1 MRASGMTRLI
11 FHFVRR
17 HPLLSARIQ
26 PHFPLMPPHQPD
38 PLAAY
43 RAKRALERTPEPAGA
58 LAKGIGVAGGLFVVH
73 KHAARRL
80 HFDLRLEMDG
90 VLRSWAV
97 PKGPSYNTAD
107 KRLAVLVEDHP
118 LEYGDFEGLIP
129 EGNYGAGAVIVWDR
143 GRWVPLEDPVEGL
156 AKGKLLFELHG
167 LKLHGRWTLVK
178 LKKSEKEWLFIKERD
193 AYASSAGATPPEASV
208 LSGLTVEDL
217 KAGRTPVEGIRAE
230 LAGLGTPRQE
240 VRPDTVQLMLAE
252 SRDRAFSEAGWL
264 FELKLDG
271 YRVLA
276 ARDGTPRLLSRNGN
290 DLSACFPEVVR
301 AVRALPLERLL
312 LDGEVVA
319 LDDDGRPS
327 FQLLQQR
334 AQLRRPLDIRHATVQ
349 SPVTFFAF
357 DLLAFEDFDLRPLP
371 LSTRKALLR
380 KLLPSAGLIRYLD
393 HFEQDGEVLYE
404 QIQRLGLEGIVA
416 KRADSPYRAGRSA
429 VWLKIRTRRTDDFV
443 VVGFSAPKGSR
454 SGFGAL
460 YLGRYVD
467 GALTYTG
474 RAGSGFNE
482 GQLTQ
487 VRARLEQLRRPDAP
501 CGGPIPKEKG
511 TSWVD
516 PTLVCEVE
524 YTEWTEEGLL
534 RQPVFLRF
542 REDKRPEECVGE
554 LAGRRVGEA
563 GKDSEA
569 DLDIDVTLTPT
580 LSEAKGKGRGP
591 KPRFTSQPI
600 AYTNLQKVFWPDD
613 GYTKGDLIEYHRSIA
628 PWILPYLADRP
639 VVLTRY
645 PDGIAG
651 KSFFQKDAPGF
662 VPEWIRTERMWS
674 EQAEREIDYFVCD
687 DEASLLYLINMG
699 TIPLHI
705 WASRTS
711 NLDHPD
717 WCVLD
722 IDPKEAP
729 FSDVVRVA
737 QVAHQ
742 LCEEIGLPN
751 RVKTSG
757 SSGLHVLI
765 PLGGQCRYDE
775 ARSLGELLARVI
787 SAELP
792 EISTL
797 TRQVSRR
804 GGKVYI
810 DYLQIGAG
818 RLIVAPFSVRPL
830 PGAPVST
837 PVRWSEVNGKLDIR
851 SFTIR
856 NLPARMQKLKRDPLR
871 DVLELKPD
879 LGEALERL
887 SARL

>member
-1 MRASGMTRLI
+1 
-11 FHFVRR
+11 
-17 HPLLSARIQ
+17 
-26 PHFPLMPPHQPD
+26 MPPRKPD
-38 PLAAY
+38 PLEPY
-43 RAKRALERTPEPAGA
+43 RAKRFERTPEPAGS
-58 LAKGIGVAGGLFVVH
+58 LAGPSEAASGGLFVVH

-97 PKGPSYNTAD
+97 PKGPSYDTAD

-156 AKGKLLFELHG
+156 AKGKLLFDLHG

-178 LKKSEKEWLFIKERD
+178 LKKSEKDWLFIKERD
-193 AYASSAGATPPEASV
+193 AYASSAGATPPEESV

-217 KAGRTPVEGIRAE
+217 KAGRTPADGIRAE
-230 LAGLGTPRQE
+230 LVRLGVPRRE
-240 VRPDTVQLMLAE
+240 VRPETVKLMLAE
-252 SRDRAFSEAGWL
+252 SRDHAFSGAGWL

-271 YRVLA
+271 YRVLG
-276 ARDGTPRLLSRNGN
+276 ARHGGPRLLSRNGN

-301 AVRALPLERLL
+301 ALRALPLDGLL
-312 LDGEVVA
+312 LDGEIVA
-319 LDDDGRPS
+319 LDQNGRPN
-327 FQLLQQR
+327 FQRLQQR
-334 AQLRRPLDIRHATVQ
+334 GQLRRPLDIRHAAVEI
-349 SPVTFFAF
+349 PVTFFAF

-380 KLLPSAGLIRYLD
+380 KVVPPAGVIRLLD
-393 HFEQDGEVLYE
+393 HFEEEGEVLYE
-404 QIQRLGLEGIVA
+404 QVQKLGLEGIVA
-416 KRADSPYRAGRSA
+416 KQADAPYRSGRSA
-429 VWLKIRTRRTDDFV
+429 TWLKIRTRRSEDFV
-443 VVGFSAPKGSR
+443 VVGFSAPKGGR
-454 SGFGAL
+454 RGFGAL

-467 GALTYTG
+467 GELTYTG
-474 RAGSGFNE
+474 RAGSGFSE
-482 GQLTQ
+482 TQLTQ
-487 VRARLEQLRRPDAP
+487 VRVKLEEIRRRDPP
-501 CGGPIPKEKG
+501 CIGPIPIEKG
-511 TSWVD
+511 AAWVE
-516 PTLVCEVE
+516 PQLVCEVE
-524 YTEWTEEGLL
+524 YTEWTDEGLL

-542 REDKRPEECVGE
+542 REDKRPEECVGGGE
-554 LAGRRVGEA
+554 AGRRESGEA
-563 GKDSEA
+563 GRRNSRA
-569 DLDIDVTLTPT
+569 DDQDMDVTLIPT
-580 LSEAKGKGRGP
+580 LSPSAALRAGSAKGRGRGP
-591 KPRFTSQPI
+591 TRSSGESHSVAF
-600 AYTNLQKVFWPDD
+600 TNLQKTFWPDD
-613 GYTKGDLIEYHRSIA
+613 RYTKGDLIEYYRSVS

-645 PDGIAG
+645 PDGISG

-662 VPEWIRTERMWS
+662 VPDWIRTQRMWS

-687 DEASLLYLINMG
+687 DESSLLYLINLG
-699 TIPLHI
+699 TIPLHV

-711 NLDHPD
+711 NIEHPD

-722 IDPKEAP
+722 LDPKEAP

-737 QVAHQ
+737 HATHT

-751 RVKTSG
+751 FVKTSG

-765 PLGGQCRYDE
+765 PLGCQCRYDE
-775 ARSLGELLARVI
+775 ARSLGELLARVVT
-787 SAELP
+787 AELP
-792 EISTL
+792 EISTI

-804 GGKVYI
+804 GGKVYM

-837 PVRWSEVNGKLDIR
+837 PLQWNEVNEELDIR
-851 SFTIR
+851 RFT
-856 NLPARMQKLKRDPLR
+856 LASVPDRMQKLKRDPLR
-871 DVLELKPD
+871 EVLELRPD
-879 LGEALERL
+879 MGGVLERL